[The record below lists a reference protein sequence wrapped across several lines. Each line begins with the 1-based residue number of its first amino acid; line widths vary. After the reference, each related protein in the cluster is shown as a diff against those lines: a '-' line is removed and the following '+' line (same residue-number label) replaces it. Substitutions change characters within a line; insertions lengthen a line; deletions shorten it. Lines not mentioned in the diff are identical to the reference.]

1 MNYCKVIIDKKEVSV
16 PEGTTILQ
24 AAKLLNI
31 NIPTLCYHPDQSVKA
46 NCRICLV
53 EIKERNSLV
62 TACSTPVWEGAQILT
77 SSKRVLDARKSVLEL
92 ILANHQQDCLK
103 CIRNG
108 SCELQDICRQF
119 NLRDSDLSNIAQRY
133 PLDNT
138 NPSVVRDRSKCI
150 KCNRCVEMCETT
162 QGIGALCHS
171 HRSSNLT
178 VGTAY
183 NETLEKSNCIY
194 CGQCTTVCPVGAL
207 YEKDDTEKVWEI
219 LNEAD
224 KHVIVQVAPSI
235 RVSVGDE
242 FNMPAGENVT
252 GKMVASLRRMGF
264 DKVFDTNFAA
274 DLTIMEEGNELV
286 ERIEKNGVLP
296 MITSC
301 CPGWINYAEIYS
313 PSILKNL
320 SSCKSPQQMFGAIS
334 KSYYSEKF
342 GVSPEDIVTVSIM
355 PCTAKK
361 YEANRSEM
369 KTNGVK
375 EVDFVLTTREF
386 ARMINTA
393 NIDFRNIKEEE
404 FDSPL
409 GIASGAG
416 ALFGATG
423 GVMEAA
429 LRTAYT
435 LLTDEKLESIEFK
448 EVRGMKGVKEAVINI
463 NDVPIKI
470 AVVHGIS
477 NVKNIIEQIENGT
490 VEYSF
495 IEVMACVG
503 GCVGGGG
510 QPVGSTLKAKEKR
523 LEQIYRIDERK
534 EIRESH
540 KNPEIIKLYSEYLGK
555 PMSSLSHKLLHTKYS
570 PRNMD

>member
-62 TACSTPVWEGAQILT
+62 TACSTQVWEGAQILT
-77 SSKRVLDARKSVLEL
+77 NSKRVLDARKSVLEL
-92 ILANHQQDCLK
+92 ILANHPQDCLK

-119 NLRDSDLSNIAQRY
+119 NLRESDLSNIAQRY

-219 LNEAD
+219 LNDKD

-286 ERIEKNGVLP
+286 ERIERNGVLP

-301 CPGWINYAEIYS
+301 CPGWINYAEIYT

-342 GVSPEDIVTVSIM
+342 GISPEDIVTVSIM

-361 YEANRSEM
+361 YEANRVEM

-393 NIDFRNIKEEE
+393 NIDFRNIEEEE

-409 GIASGAG
+409 GTASGAG

-429 LRTAYT
+429 LRSAYT
-435 LLTDEKLESIEFK
+435 LLTNKKLENIEFK
-448 EVRGMKGVKEAVINI
+448 EVRGVKGVKEAVINI
-463 NDVPIKI
+463 NDVLIKI
-470 AVVHGIS
+470 AAVHGIS

-523 LEQIYRIDERK
+523 IEEIYRIDERK

-540 KNPEIIKLYSEYLGK
+540 KNPEIIKLYSEYLDK
-555 PMSSLSHKLLHTKYS
+555 PMSSSSHKLLHTKYS
-570 PRNMD
+570 PRNID

>member
-24 AAKLLNI
+24 AAKILNI
-31 NIPTLCYHPDQSVKA
+31 NIPTLCYHPDQNVKA

-62 TACSTPVWEGAQILT
+62 TACSTPVWEGAQIAT
-77 SSKRVLDARKSVLEL
+77 NSKRVLDARKSVLEL

-119 NLRDSDLSNIAQRY
+119 NLRDSDLSSIAQRY

-219 LNEAD
+219 LNEED

-342 GVSPEDIVTVSIM
+342 GISPEDIVTVSIM

-361 YEANRSEM
+361 YEANRAEM

-435 LLTDEKLESIEFK
+435 LLTDEKLECIEFK

-463 NDVPIKI
+463 NDVSIKI
-470 AVVHGIS
+470 AAVHGIS

-523 LEQIYRIDERK
+523 LKQIYRIDERK
-534 EIRESH
+534 DIRESH

-555 PMSSLSHKLLHTKYS
+555 PMSGLSHKLLHTKYS
-570 PRNMD
+570 PRNID

>member
-62 TACSTPVWEGAQILT
+62 TACSTPVWDGAQILT
-77 SSKRVLDARKSVLEL
+77 NSKRVLDARKSVLEL
-92 ILANHQQDCLK
+92 ILANHPQDCLK

-108 SCELQDICRQF
+108 KCELQDICRQF
-119 NLRDSDLSNIAQRY
+119 NLRNSDLSNIAQRY

-224 KHVIVQVAPSI
+224 KHVVVQVAPSI

-342 GVSPEDIVTVSIM
+342 GVSSEDIVTVSIM

-470 AVVHGIS
+470 AAVHGIS

-570 PRNMD
+570 PRNID

>member
-1 MNYCKVIIDKKEVSV
+1 MNYYKVIIDKKEVSV

-24 AAKLLNI
+24 AAKFLNI

-62 TACSTPVWEGAQILT
+62 TACSTQVWEGAQILT
-77 SSKRVLDARKSVLEL
+77 NSKRVLDARKSVLEL
-92 ILANHQQDCLK
+92 ILANHPQDCLK

-119 NLRDSDLSNIAQRY
+119 NLRESDLSNIAQRY

-138 NPSVVRDRSKCI
+138 NPSLVRDRSKCI

-219 LNEAD
+219 LNDKD

-320 SSCKSPQQMFGAIS
+320 SSCKSPQQMFGAIA

-342 GVSPEDIVTVSIM
+342 GISPEDIVTVSIM

-361 YEANRSEM
+361 YEANRVEM

-409 GIASGAG
+409 GTASGAG

-435 LLTDEKLESIEFK
+435 LLTNKKLENIEFK

-470 AVVHGIS
+470 AAVHGIS

-523 LEQIYRIDERK
+523 LKQIYRIDGRK
-534 EIRESH
+534 DIRESH

-555 PMSSLSHKLLHTKYS
+555 PMSGLSHKLLHTKYS
-570 PRNMD
+570 PRNID

>member
-1 MNYCKVIIDKKEVSV
+1 MNHCKIIIDKKEVSV
-16 PEGTTILQ
+16 PEGTTILE

-62 TACSTPVWEGAQILT
+62 TACSTPVWEGAQIVT
-77 SSKRVLDARKSVLEL
+77 NSKRVLDARKSVLEL

-119 NLRDSDLSNIAQRY
+119 NLRDSDLSSIAQRY

-150 KCNRCVEMCETT
+150 KCNRCVEMCETI

-171 HRSSNLT
+171 HRSTNLT

-183 NETLEKSNCIY
+183 DETLEKSNCIY

-235 RVSVGDE
+235 RVSVGEE

-313 PSILKNL
+313 PRILKNL

-361 YEANRSEM
+361 YEANRVEM

-386 ARMINTA
+386 ARMIKTA
-393 NIDFRNIKEEE
+393 NIDFRNIKEEG

-448 EVRGMKGVKEAVINI
+448 EVRGMRGVKEAVISI

-470 AVVHGIS
+470 AAVHGIS

-555 PMSSLSHKLLHTKYS
+555 PMSGLSHKLLHTKYS
-570 PRNMD
+570 PRNID

>member
-62 TACSTPVWEGAQILT
+62 TACSTQVWEGAQILT
-77 SSKRVLDARKSVLEL
+77 NSKRVLDARKSVLEL
-92 ILANHQQDCLK
+92 ILANHPQDCLK

-119 NLRDSDLSNIAQRY
+119 NLRESDLSNIAQRY

-219 LNEAD
+219 LNDKD

-286 ERIEKNGVLP
+286 ERIERNGVLP

-301 CPGWINYAEIYS
+301 CPGWINYAEIYT

-342 GVSPEDIVTVSIM
+342 GISPEDIVTVSIM

-361 YEANRSEM
+361 YEANRVEM

-393 NIDFRNIKEEE
+393 NIDFRNIEEEE

-409 GIASGAG
+409 GTASGAG

-429 LRTAYT
+429 LRSAYT
-435 LLTDEKLESIEFK
+435 LLTNKKLENIEFK
-448 EVRGMKGVKEAVINI
+448 EVRGIKGVKEAVINI
-463 NDVPIKI
+463 NDVLIKI
-470 AVVHGIS
+470 AAVHGIS

-523 LEQIYRIDERK
+523 IEEIYRIDERK

-540 KNPEIIKLYSEYLGK
+540 KNPEIIKLYSEYLDK
-555 PMSSLSHKLLHTKYS
+555 PMSSSSHKLLHTKYS
-570 PRNMD
+570 PRNID

>member
-31 NIPTLCYHPDQSVKA
+31 KIPTLCYHPDQSVKA

-53 EIKERNSLV
+53 EIKERNNLV
-62 TACSTPVWEGAQILT
+62 TACSTQVWDGAQIIT
-77 SSKRVLDARKSVLEL
+77 NSKNVLDARKSILEL
-92 ILANHQQDCLK
+92 ILANHPQDCLK

-108 SCELQDICRQF
+108 KCELQDICRQF
-119 NLRDSDLSNIAQRY
+119 NIRESNLSNIAQRY
-133 PLDNT
+133 PLDDTNT
-138 NPSVVRDRSKCI
+138 SVVRDKSKCI
-150 KCNRCVEMCETT
+150 KCNRCVEMCEST

-171 HRSSNLT
+171 HRSNNLT

-183 NETLEKSNCIY
+183 DETLEKSNCIY

-207 YEKDDTEKVWEI
+207 YEKDDTEKVWGA
-219 LNEAD
+219 LNDRD

-242 FNMPAGENVT
+242 FDLPEGENVT
-252 GKMVASLRRMGF
+252 GKMVAALKRIGF
-264 DKVFDTNFAA
+264 DMVFDTNFAA

-334 KSYYSEKF
+334 KSYYAKKF
-342 GVSPEDIVTVSIM
+342 NISPENIVTVSIM

-361 YEANRSEM
+361 YEADRVEM

-393 NIDFRNIKEEE
+393 NLDFKNIEEEE

-435 LLTDEKLESIEFK
+435 LLTNKKLENIEFK

-470 AVVHGIS
+470 AAVHGIS

-523 LEQIYRIDERK
+523 IEEIYRIDERK

-540 KNPEIIKLYSEYLGK
+540 KNPEIIKLYEEYLDK
-555 PMSSLSHKLLHTKYS
+555 PMSRLSHQLLHTKYS
-570 PRNMD
+570 PRIIR

>member
-53 EIKERNSLV
+53 EIRERNSLV
-62 TACSTPVWEGAQILT
+62 TACSTQVWEGAQILT
-77 SSKRVLDARKSVLEL
+77 NSKRVLDARKSVLEL
-92 ILANHQQDCLK
+92 ILANHPQDCLK

-119 NLRDSDLSNIAQRY
+119 NLRDSDLSSVAQRY

-207 YEKDDTEKVWEI
+207 YEKDDTEKVWGL

-301 CPGWINYAEIYS
+301 CPGWINYVEIYS
-313 PSILKNL
+313 PTILKNL

-342 GVSPEDIVTVSIM
+342 GISPEDIVTVSIM

-361 YEANRSEM
+361 YEANREEM

-393 NIDFRNIKEEE
+393 NIDFRNIKEEG

-448 EVRGMKGVKEAVINI
+448 EVRGMKGVKEAVISI

-470 AVVHGIS
+470 AAVHGIS

-523 LEQIYRIDERK
+523 LEQIYRIDESK
-534 EIRESH
+534 DIRESH

-555 PMSSLSHKLLHTKYS
+555 PMSSLSHKLLHKKYS
-570 PRNMD
+570 PRNIN

>member
-1 MNYCKVIIDKKEVSV
+1 MNYYKVIIDKKEVSV

-62 TACSTPVWEGAQILT
+62 TACSTQVWEGAQILT
-77 SSKRVLDARKSVLEL
+77 NSKRVLDARKSVLEL
-92 ILANHQQDCLK
+92 ILANHPQDCLK

-119 NLRDSDLSNIAQRY
+119 NLRESDLSNIAQRY

-138 NPSVVRDRSKCI
+138 NPSLVRDRSKCI

-219 LNEAD
+219 LNEAH

-342 GVSPEDIVTVSIM
+342 GISPEDIVTVSIM

-361 YEANRSEM
+361 YEANREEM

-435 LLTDEKLESIEFK
+435 LLTDKKLESIEFK

-470 AVVHGIS
+470 AAVHGIS

-523 LEQIYRIDERK
+523 LKQIYRIDGRK
-534 EIRESH
+534 DIRESH

-555 PMSSLSHKLLHTKYS
+555 PMSGLSHKLLHTKYS
-570 PRNMD
+570 PRNID

>member
-31 NIPTLCYHPDQSVKA
+31 NIPTLCYHPDQNVKA

-62 TACSTPVWEGAQILT
+62 TACSTPVWEGAQIAT
-77 SSKRVLDARKSVLEL
+77 NSKRVLDARKSVLEL

-119 NLRDSDLSNIAQRY
+119 NLRDSDLSSIAQRY

-219 LNEAD
+219 LNEAH

-342 GVSPEDIVTVSIM
+342 GISPEDIVTVSIM

-361 YEANRSEM
+361 YEANREEM

-409 GIASGAG
+409 GTASGAG

-435 LLTDEKLESIEFK
+435 LLTNKKLENIEFK

-470 AVVHGIS
+470 AAVHGIS

-510 QPVGSTLKAKEKR
+510 QPVGSTLKSKEKR
-523 LEQIYRIDERK
+523 LEQIYRIDGRK
-534 EIRESH
+534 DIRESH

-555 PMSSLSHKLLHTKYS
+555 PMSGLSHKLLHTKYS
-570 PRNMD
+570 PRNID

>member
-77 SSKRVLDARKSVLEL
+77 SSKRVLDARKSVIEL

-404 FDSPL
+404 FDSHL

-470 AVVHGIS
+470 AAVHGIS

-555 PMSSLSHKLLHTKYS
+555 PMSGLSHKFLHTKYS
-570 PRNMD
+570 PRNID